1 MNRYK
6 ILNRD
11 NVPFLRRGLMLVLS
25 SPSGA
30 GKTTI
35 SRAILKHD
43 LNLTM
48 SISVTTRPMRPS
60 EVDGE
65 DYYFVDEKKF
75 KLMINRGQLLEYAN
89 VFGNFYGTPK
99 QPVED
104 ALLNG
109 QDILFDID
117 WQGTQQLADNENAKK
132 DLVSVFILPPNTI
145 ELENRLRARAQDPEE
160 IVQQRMSKAADEMS
174 HYREYKYVIV
184 NDDIEASVK
193 CIEKILVAE
202 RICIERQIGLH
213 EFVQNLR
220 TSS

>member
-1 MNRYK
+1 
-6 ILNRD
+6 
-11 NVPFLRRGLMLVLS
+11 MLVLS

-75 KLMINRGQLLEYAN
+75 KLMISRGQLLEYAN

-184 NDDIEASVK
+184 NENVETSVQ
-193 CIEKILVAE
+193 CIEKILAAE
-202 RICIERQIGLH
+202 RISIERQIGLH

-220 TSS
+220 TPN

>member
-75 KLMINRGQLLEYAN
+75 KLMISRGQLLEYAN

-184 NDDIEASVK
+184 NDDIETSVK